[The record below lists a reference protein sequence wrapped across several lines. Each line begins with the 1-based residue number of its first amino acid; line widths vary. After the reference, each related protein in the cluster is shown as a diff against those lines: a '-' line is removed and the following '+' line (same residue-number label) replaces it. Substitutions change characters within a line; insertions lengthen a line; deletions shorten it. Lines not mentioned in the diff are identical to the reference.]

1 MQKSKESTENE
12 RCIKIKNRKVIPYT
26 IGNIQNFHHQDAI
39 VLDDQFLN
47 CLIYVVPMS
56 KA

>member
-26 IGNIQNFHHQDAI
+26 IGNTQNFHHQDAI